1 MADHHPSTQHADH
14 DADAYVHGAMTIEEQ
29 TSTYTLFM
37 NLAKWG
43 SLSIA
48 AAVLFLVLW
57 FMPNGSFFTGL
68 IGAVVLSVAGAFAL
82 KGKKS
87 SH

>member
-1 MADHHPSTQHADH
+1 MADQHPSTQHADH

-29 TSTYTLFM
+29 TSTYALFM

-43 SLSIA
+43 SLAVA
-48 AAVLFLVLW
+48 AMLLFLVLW
-57 FMPNGSFFTGL
+57 FSPNGNFFTGL
-68 IGAVVLSVAGAFAL
+68 IGAVVLLAAGGFAL
-82 KGKKS
+82 KGKS